1 MTQTCASVFPQI
13 PAFPPARVGSPTLFL
28 PLLRGDPPLLLLC
41 SCPPR
46 SIIHI
51 AMWINSTE
59 CIPGDPLPL
68 SLSLETS
75 LYLCP
80 FLTSPPSPVKSS
92 LQTTSKPRQR
102 ICIPNSPPEST
113 LTFPLH
119 TPLLASPTVSL
130 SWWRHQ
136 IKRWGHRGGDGTL
149 SGLPGSQREDEPL
162 TPPRPADPLVPPGE
176 GHTGGPNPD

>member
-1 MTQTCASVFPQI
+1 MSARSTLWPR
-13 PAFPPARVGSPTLFL
+13 PAPLSSPKSLPF
-28 PLLRGDPPLLLLC
+28 PLLGSAALHSFFRFWEVTLPFYFSAVSPLL
-41 SCPPR
+41 

-51 AMWINSTE
+51 AMWINSTQ

-92 LQTTSKPRQR
+92 LQTTSKPHQR
-102 ICIPNSPPEST
+102 ICISNSPPEST
-113 LTFPLH
+113 LTFLLH
-119 TPLLASPTVSL
+119 TPLLAWPTVSL

-136 IKRWGHRGGDGTL
+136 IKRWGHQGGDGTL
-149 SGLPGSQREDEPL
+149 SGLPS
-162 TPPRPADPLVPPGE
+162 
-176 GHTGGPNPD
+176 

>member
-1 MTQTCASVFPQI
+1 MSARSTLWPR
-13 PAFPPARVGSPTLFL
+13 PALLSSPKSLPF
-28 PLLRGDPPLLLLC
+28 PLLGSAALHSFFRFEERWPSPSPSPQSSPLQ
-41 SCPPR
+41 

-51 AMWINSTE
+51 AMWINSTQ
-59 CIPGDPLPL
+59 CVPGDPLPL

-80 FLTSPPSPVKSS
+80 FLIAPPSPVKSS

-119 TPLLASPTVSL
+119 TPLLAEPTVLL
-130 SWWRHQ
+130 SRWRHQ
-136 IKRWGHRGGDGTL
+136 IK
-149 SGLPGSQREDEPL
+149 
-162 TPPRPADPLVPPGE
+162 GE
-176 GHTGGPNPD
+176 AVGAGMER